1 MAITNTRLTTTTPTT
16 VFEAV
21 GQQAITT
28 IYLCN
33 TTGTDV
39 SVNVFAINSDDSV
52 GAAFDN
58 MIYNQILLTA
68 GSGNIGDTYVIST
81 ERLILDN
88 GDLIDVEA
96 NIADCVTVTVSSI
109 AV

>member
-1 MAITNTRLTTTTPTT
+1 MAITNTELTTTNATT

-21 GQQAITT
+21 GQQAITV
-28 IYLCN
+28 IYITN
-33 TTGTDV
+33 TTATPV
-39 SVNVFAINSDDSV
+39 AFNMFVINSDDSV

-58 MIYNQILLTA
+58 QVYSTVELTA
-68 GSGNIGDTYVIST
+68 NDTYVISQ
-81 ERLILDN
+81 EKIILDN
-88 GDLIDVEA
+88 GDLIDIEA